1 MVGVDVGVG
10 VAMDVGVGVA
20 LGSNPPVAAIV
31 AITAMAI
38 TTVISN
44 AGIAFLMHHLLVN
57 PLHIN
62 KTLPFASTLSRR

>member
-1 MVGVDVGVG
+1 MDVGVG

-20 LGSNPPVAAIV
+20 PGSNPPVAAIV

-44 AGIAFLMHHLLVN
+44 TGMAFLMYHLMVN

-62 KTLPFASTLSRR
+62 KTLPFTPTFYRR